1 MSLDTS
7 TLYLVATMVAAMLG
21 AMLLFFG
28 KQENI
33 PALKWWGT
41 AYLLG
46 AASVALWTL
55 ASDALGEMLSLA
67 LNAVGFVACGMV
79 WNASRV
85 FHGRKPNLPGLVL
98 GAIAWI
104 AAVMTLAP
112 EASAMRM
119 TIGAGIVA
127 IYAALTATE
136 LWSER
141 RRTLQ
146 KRWPAIVVPVL
157 HGFVLMLPILLGD
170 LLHPH
175 DDKFSGSI
183 WVTVFSIELVLYA
196 VGTVFVIFMLVSE
209 RAVTAHKTAASM
221 DPLTGMFNRRGF
233 AEASSR
239 VIEREANAGRP
250 VTVLIF
256 DIDHFKSINDRFGHP
271 AGDEI
276 LKLFATVVVNTLRIS
291 DLSGRIGGEEFAAL
305 LPCSLEEGV
314 IAAERVREA
323 FANSGIVV
331 EDGPVDTTVS
341 IGVAGGPAGT
351 ELEVLLAAAD
361 TALYQAKR
369 SGRNRVEAA
378 EELPLSLENWRRKTA
393 GIARQ
398 PQSRPV
404 VAEPGLRMVRGAVT
418 SRLPFASISSWLMNT
433 IRNQNAHAAL
443 MSLEAAAASARGG
456 FACMFSTS
464 DEYETALITER
475 RAQGRYDRPRSRWP
489 VVMFVG
495 CTLMV
500 AGTVLLLN

>member
-7 TLYLVATMVAAMLG
+7 TLYLVATLVAAMLG

-46 AASVALWTL
+46 AISVALWTL
-55 ASDALGEMLSLA
+55 AANMLGEMLSLA
-67 LNAVGFVACGMV
+67 MNAVGFVACGMV
-79 WNASRV
+79 WNAARV
-85 FHGRKPNLPGLVL
+85 FHGRKPNLPGLLL

-104 AAVMTLAP
+104 AAGLTLAA
-112 EASAMRM
+112 EASALRM

-127 IYAALTATE
+127 LYAALTATE

-141 RRTLQ
+141 RRSLQ
-146 KRWPAIVVPVL
+146 KRWLAVAVPVL

-170 LLHPH
+170 LLHARESE
-175 DDKFSGSI
+175 FASSI
-183 WVTVFSIELVLYA
+183 WVTVFAIELVLYA
-196 VGTVFVIFMLVSE
+196 IGTVFVIFMLVSE
-209 RAVTAHKTAASM
+209 RAVTAHKTAAST

-233 AEASSR
+233 AEACAR
-239 VIEREANAGRP
+239 VIEREATAGRP
-250 VTVLIF
+250 ATVLIF

-276 LKLFATVVVNTLRIS
+276 LKLFSTIVVNSLRIS
-291 DLSGRIGGEEFAAL
+291 DLSGRIGGEEFAAF
-305 LPCSLEEGV
+305 LPCSLEDG
-314 IAAERVREA
+314 ILAAERVREA
-323 FANSGIVV
+323 FEASGIVD
-331 EDGPVDTTVS
+331 ESGPVDTTVS

-369 SGRNRVEAA
+369 GGRNRVEAA

-398 PQSRPV
+398 PQPQAGIV
-404 VAEPGLRMVRGAVT
+404 GGVA
-418 SRLPFASISSWLMNT
+418 
-433 IRNQNAHAAL
+433 
-443 MSLEAAAASARGG
+443 
-456 FACMFSTS
+456 
-464 DEYETALITER
+464 
-475 RAQGRYDRPRSRWP
+475 
-489 VVMFVG
+489 
-495 CTLMV
+495 
-500 AGTVLLLN
+500 

>member
-1 MSLDTS
+1 MSLDTT

-21 AMLLFFG
+21 TMLLFFG

-46 AASVALWTL
+46 ATSVALWTV
-55 ASDALGEMLSLA
+55 AAGTLGETLTVA

-104 AAVMTLAP
+104 GAATALAP
-112 EASAMRM
+112 EASEIRL
-119 TIGAGIVA
+119 TIGAAIVA
-127 IYAALTATE
+127 IYAALTASE

-141 RRTLQ
+141 RRAMQ
-146 KRWPAIVVPVL
+146 KRWPAIVVPML
-157 HGFVLMLPILLGD
+157 HGCVLMLPILLGD

-175 DDKFSGSI
+175 GGLFAGSI

-209 RAVTAHKTAASM
+209 RTVTAHKTAASM

-233 AEASSR
+233 AEATSR

-250 VTVLIF
+250 VTVMIF

-276 LKLFATVVVNTLRIS
+276 LKLFAAVVINSLRIS

-305 LPCSLEEGV
+305 LPCSLEEAV
-314 IAAERVREA
+314 VAAERVREA
-323 FANSGIVV
+323 FEASGIVD
-331 EDGPVDTTVS
+331 ETGPVDTTVS

-361 TALYQAKR
+361 TALYTAKR
-369 SGRNRVEAA
+369 GGRNRVEAA

-393 GIARQ
+393 GKARQ
-398 PQSRPV
+398 LTPL
-404 VAEPGLRMVRGAVT
+404 PG
-418 SRLPFASISSWLMNT
+418 
-433 IRNQNAHAAL
+433 
-443 MSLEAAAASARGG
+443 
-456 FACMFSTS
+456 
-464 DEYETALITER
+464 TER
-475 RAQGRYDRPRSRWP
+475 LA
-489 VVMFVG
+489 
-495 CTLMV
+495 
-500 AGTVLLLN
+500 

>member
-1 MSLDTS
+1 MSLDIS

-28 KQENI
+28 RQENI
-33 PALKWWGT
+33 AALKWWGT
-41 AYLLG
+41 AYLMG

-55 ASDALGEMLSLA
+55 ASSMLGEMLSLA
-67 LNAVGFVACGMV
+67 LNAVGFVACAMV
-79 WNASRV
+79 WNAARV
-85 FHGRKPNLPGLVL
+85 FHGRRPNLPGLVL
-98 GAIAWI
+98 GALAWI
-104 AAVMTLAP
+104 AAIMTLAP
-112 EASAMRM
+112 EASALRM

-127 IYAALTATE
+127 VYAALTATE

-146 KRWPAIVVPVL
+146 RRWPAVAVPVL
-157 HGFVLMLPILLGD
+157 HGLVLMLPILLGD

-175 DDKFSGSI
+175 DGAFAGSI
-183 WVTVFSIELVLYA
+183 WVTVFAVELVLYA

-209 RAVTAHKTAASM
+209 RTVTAHKTAASM

-233 AEASSR
+233 AEATSR

-276 LKLFATVVVNTLRIS
+276 LKLFAAVVVNTLRIT

-314 IAAERVREA
+314 VAADRVREA
-323 FANSGIVV
+323 FESSGIVV

-369 SGRNRVEAA
+369 GGRNRVEAA
-378 EELPLSLENWRRKTA
+378 EELPLSLENWRRKSA
-393 GIARQ
+393 GTARQ
-398 PQSRPV
+398 PTV
-404 VAEPGLRMVRGAVT
+404 
-418 SRLPFASISSWLMNT
+418 I
-433 IRNQNAHAAL
+433 AHPA
-443 MSLEAAAASARGG
+443 
-456 FACMFSTS
+456 
-464 DEYETALITER
+464 
-475 RAQGRYDRPRSRWP
+475 
-489 VVMFVG
+489 
-495 CTLMV
+495 
-500 AGTVLLLN
+500 

>member
-1 MSLDTS
+1 MVLDIS
-7 TLYLVATMVAAMLG
+7 TVYLVASMMAAMLG
-21 AMLLFFG
+21 AMLMFFG
-28 KQENI
+28 RQENI

-46 AASVALWTL
+46 ATSVALWTL
-55 ASDALGEMLSLA
+55 AGNMLGGNAFGGMLSLA
-67 LNAVGFVACGMV
+67 LTSVGFLACGMV

-85 FHGRKPNLPGLVL
+85 FHGRSPNLPGLAL
-98 GAIAWI
+98 GAIIWI
-104 AAVMTLAP
+104 AVVMMLAP
-112 EASAMRM
+112 QAAAMRM

-127 IYAALTATE
+127 VYAALTASE
-136 LWSER
+136 LWTER

-146 KRWPAIVVPVL
+146 KRWPAVGVPAL
-157 HGFVLMLPILLGD
+157 HGVALMLPILLGGF
-170 LLHPH
+170 LRPH
-175 DDKFSGSI
+175 DAQFGSSI
-183 WVTVFSIELVLYA
+183 WVTIFSIELVLYA

-233 AEASSR
+233 SEATAR

-276 LKLFATVVVNTLRIS
+276 LKLFSTIVTNALRIS

-314 IAAERVREA
+314 LAAERVREA
-323 FANSGIVV
+323 FEASGIAVD
-331 EDGPVDTTVS
+331 DGPVDTTVS

-369 SGRNRVEAA
+369 GGRNRVEAA
-378 EELPLSLENWRRKTA
+378 EELPLSLEHWRRKTA
-393 GIARQ
+393 GLASNAQRPAIA
-398 PQSRPV
+398 
-404 VAEPGLRMVRGAVT
+404 GLV
-418 SRLPFASISSWLMNT
+418 
-433 IRNQNAHAAL
+433 
-443 MSLEAAAASARGG
+443 
-456 FACMFSTS
+456 
-464 DEYETALITER
+464 
-475 RAQGRYDRPRSRWP
+475 
-489 VVMFVG
+489 
-495 CTLMV
+495 
-500 AGTVLLLN
+500 

>member
-1 MSLDTS
+1 MSLDVS

-21 AMLLFFG
+21 TMLLFFG

-55 ASDALGEMLSLA
+55 GGDRLGEMLPLA
-67 LNAVGFVACGMV
+67 LSAVGFVACGMV

-85 FHGRKPNLPGLVL
+85 FHGREPNLPGLVL

-104 AAVMTLAP
+104 AAVMTVAP

-119 TIGAGIVA
+119 TVGAGVVA
-127 IYAALTATE
+127 IYAALTAAE

-146 KRWPAIVVPVL
+146 KRWLAIVVPVL

-175 DDKFSGSI
+175 DKMLSGSI

-209 RAVTAHKTAASM
+209 RTVMAHRTAASM

-233 AEASSR
+233 AEATSR

-323 FANSGIVV
+323 FADSGIVV
-331 EDGPVDTTVS
+331 EEGAVDTTVS

-393 GIARQ
+393 GAARQ
-398 PQSRPV
+398 SPQQ
-404 VAEPGLRMVRGAVT
+404 PGVP
-418 SRLPFASISSWLMNT
+418 RLA
-433 IRNQNAHAAL
+433 
-443 MSLEAAAASARGG
+443 
-456 FACMFSTS
+456 
-464 DEYETALITER
+464 
-475 RAQGRYDRPRSRWP
+475 
-489 VVMFVG
+489 
-495 CTLMV
+495 
-500 AGTVLLLN
+500 

>member
-1 MSLDTS
+1 MCVKLGLGGTFMLLDIS
-7 TLYLVATMVAAMLG
+7 TLYLVAAMMAAMLG

-28 KQENI
+28 KQESI

-55 ASDALGEMLSLA
+55 ASSALGEMFSLA

-85 FHGRKPNLPGLVL
+85 FHGRRPNLPGLVL

-104 AAVMTLAP
+104 ATVMTLAP
-112 EASAMRM
+112 EAAALRM

-127 IYAALTATE
+127 VYAALTASE
-136 LWSER
+136 LWTER

-146 KRWPAIVVPVL
+146 RRWPAIVVPML
-157 HGFVLMLPILLGD
+157 HGLVLMLPILLGD
-170 LLHPH
+170 FLRPR
-175 DDKFSGSI
+175 DAAFSGSI
-183 WVTVFSIELVLYA
+183 WITVFSIELVLYA

-209 RAVTAHKTAASM
+209 RAVTVHKTAASM

-233 AEASSR
+233 SEATAR

-276 LKLFATVVVNTLRIS
+276 LKLFSTIVINMLRIT

-314 IAAERVREA
+314 LAAERVREA
-323 FANSGIVV
+323 FAASGIVV
-331 EDGPVDTTVS
+331 DEGPVDTTVS

-369 SGRNRVEAA
+369 GGRNRVEAA
-378 EELPLSLENWRRKTA
+378 EELPLSLEKWRRKTA
-393 GIARQ
+393 GLAGQQRQ
-398 PQSRPV
+398 G
-404 VAEPGLRMVRGAVT
+404 VA
-418 SRLPFASISSWLMNT
+418 
-433 IRNQNAHAAL
+433 
-443 MSLEAAAASARGG
+443 SLA
-456 FACMFSTS
+456 
-464 DEYETALITER
+464 
-475 RAQGRYDRPRSRWP
+475 
-489 VVMFVG
+489 
-495 CTLMV
+495 
-500 AGTVLLLN
+500 

>member
-1 MSLDTS
+1 MSLDIS
-7 TLYLVATMVAAMLG
+7 TLYVLATMIAAMLG

-28 KQENI
+28 SRENI

-46 AASVALWTL
+46 AASIALWTV
-55 ASDALGEMLSLA
+55 ASDSLGEMLSLA
-67 LNAVGFVACGMV
+67 LNAVGFLACGMV

-98 GAIAWI
+98 GAIGWI
-104 AAVMTLAP
+104 ATVATLAA
-112 EASAMRM
+112 EASATRT

-127 IYAALTATE
+127 VYAALTANE

-141 RRTLQ
+141 RRALQ
-146 KRWPAIVVPVL
+146 RRWPAFVVPLL
-157 HGFVLMLPILLGD
+157 HGFVLMLPILVGD
-170 LLHPH
+170 LLRLH
-175 DDKFSGSI
+175 DHKFSGSI
-183 WVTVFSIELVLYA
+183 WVTVFSVELVLYA

-233 AEASSR
+233 AEACSR
-239 VIEREANAGRP
+239 VIEREASAGRP
-250 VTVLIF
+250 VTVLIL

-276 LKLFATVVVNTLRIS
+276 LKLFAAVVLNSLRIS

-323 FANSGIVV
+323 FAESGIVV

-369 SGRNRVEAA
+369 GGRNRVEAA

-393 GIARQ
+393 GIARH
-398 PQSRPV
+398 PAP
-404 VAEPGLRMVRGAVT
+404 VAEVRLA
-418 SRLPFASISSWLMNT
+418 
-433 IRNQNAHAAL
+433 
-443 MSLEAAAASARGG
+443 
-456 FACMFSTS
+456 
-464 DEYETALITER
+464 
-475 RAQGRYDRPRSRWP
+475 
-489 VVMFVG
+489 
-495 CTLMV
+495 
-500 AGTVLLLN
+500 

>member
-1 MSLDTS
+1 MSLDTT
-7 TLYLVATMVAAMLG
+7 TLYLVATMMAGMLG

-28 KQENI
+28 SQENI
-33 PALKWWGT
+33 PALKWWGV

-46 AASVALWTL
+46 AVSVELW
-55 ASDALGEMLSLA
+55 AAAGNILGEMLSLA

-98 GAIAWI
+98 GALAWI

-119 TIGAGIVA
+119 TIGAAIVA
-127 IYAALTATE
+127 IYAALTASE

-146 KRWPAIVVPVL
+146 RRWLTIVVPVM

-175 DDKFSGSI
+175 DDKFSASI
-183 WVTVFSIELVLYA
+183 WVTAFSIELVLYA

-209 RAVTAHKTAASM
+209 RTVTAHKTAASV

-233 AEASSR
+233 AEATSR
-239 VIEREANAGRP
+239 VIEREAKAGRP

-276 LKLFATVVVNTLRIS
+276 LKLFAIVIVNTLRLT

-305 LPCSLEEGV
+305 LPCSLDEGV

-323 FANSGIVV
+323 FESSGIVV
-331 EDGPVDTTVS
+331 EEGPVDTTVS

-369 SGRNRVEAA
+369 SGRNRVETA
-378 EELPLSLENWRRKTA
+378 EELPLSLDNWRRKTA

-398 PQSRPV
+398 SQQRPG
-404 VAEPGLRMVRGAVT
+404 VA
-418 SRLPFASISSWLMNT
+418 RLA
-433 IRNQNAHAAL
+433 
-443 MSLEAAAASARGG
+443 
-456 FACMFSTS
+456 
-464 DEYETALITER
+464 
-475 RAQGRYDRPRSRWP
+475 
-489 VVMFVG
+489 
-495 CTLMV
+495 
-500 AGTVLLLN
+500 

>member
-7 TLYLVATMVAAMLG
+7 TLYLVATMVAALLG
-21 AMLLFFG
+21 IMLLFFG

-55 ASDALGEMLSLA
+55 ASTMLGQMFSLA
-67 LNAVGFVACGMV
+67 LNAVGFVACGIV

-98 GAIAWI
+98 GAIAWV
-104 AAVMTLAP
+104 AVVMTLAP
-112 EASAMRM
+112 EASALRM
-119 TIGAGIVA
+119 TIGAAIVA
-127 IYAALTATE
+127 VYAALTAAE

-141 RRTLQ
+141 RRMLQ
-146 KRWPAIVVPVL
+146 RRWPAIAVPVL

-170 LLHPH
+170 LLQPH
-175 DDKFSGSI
+175 DLAFGKSI
-183 WVTVFSIELVLYA
+183 WVTVFSVELVLYA

-209 RAVTAHKTAASM
+209 RTVTAHKTAASM

-233 AEASSR
+233 AEATSR
-239 VIEREANAGRP
+239 VIEREAHAGRP

-276 LKLFATVVVNTLRIS
+276 LKLFSTIVVSTLRIT

-305 LPCSLEEGV
+305 LPCSLEEG
-314 IAAERVREA
+314 IAAADRVREA
-323 FANSGIVV
+323 FATSGIVV
-331 EDGPVDTTVS
+331 EEGPVDTTVS

-369 SGRNRVEAA
+369 GGRNRVEAA
-378 EELPLSLENWRRKTA
+378 EELPLSLENWRRKSA
-393 GIARQ
+393 GAAGHAQ
-398 PQSRPV
+398 RPGIV
-404 VAEPGLRMVRGAVT
+404 GLA
-418 SRLPFASISSWLMNT
+418 
-433 IRNQNAHAAL
+433 
-443 MSLEAAAASARGG
+443 
-456 FACMFSTS
+456 
-464 DEYETALITER
+464 
-475 RAQGRYDRPRSRWP
+475 
-489 VVMFVG
+489 
-495 CTLMV
+495 
-500 AGTVLLLN
+500 